1 METAP
6 SPPGGNGMKLPFLA
20 ARRRA
25 SGPSETAATPE
36 ADSGPAAK
44 PSGRWR
50 MPGRPALGR
59 FVPTIVA
66 ACLVALVLVGSV
78 FSGTVQ
84 ATDVTLVIMGFD
96 PDRSQLITSLMIGGV
111 GAAITLLLTRS
122 TVTAT
127 VLGAAAIGCLFGQT
141 FVVESQN
148 AQAAFGNLGHFDAIG
163 WGLSLGTLLVAAVI
177 SAWAGAV
184 LASAV
189 RPALV
194 ATGSSIAQMIRR
206 RRPDRRSIRLPATA
220 ALVLVLL
227 ALTVPAFGQMV
238 NLTPDALMLGG
249 GGNAATE
256 PAASAASPSAKPSP
270 TPTPE
275 LIYVP
280 KDRATPSSTPAPHA
294 SPSTKP

>member
-1 METAP
+1 
-6 SPPGGNGMKLPFLA
+6 MKLPFLA

-25 SGPSETAATPE
+25 PGPSEIPATPE

-50 MPGRPALGR
+50 RPGRPSLGR
-59 FVPTIVA
+59 FVPTIAA

-96 PDRSQLITSLMIGGV
+96 PDRSQLITSLLIGGV
-111 GAAITLLLTRS
+111 GAAITLLITRS

-127 VLGAAAIGCLFGQT
+127 VLGAAAVACLFGQT

-148 AQAAFGNLGHFDAIG
+148 ALAASGSLGHFDAIG
-163 WGLSLGTLLVAAVI
+163 WVLSLGTLLVAALI

-194 ATGSSIAQMIRR
+194 ATGSSIAQMIRA
-206 RRPDRRSIRLPATA
+206 RRPNRRSIRLPAAA

-227 ALTVPAFGQMV
+227 ALSVPAFGQMV

-249 GGNAATE
+249 GGNAAAE
-256 PAASAASPSAKPSP
+256 PTASAASPMPTPTA

-275 LIYVP
+275 LVYVP
-280 KDRATPSSTPAPHA
+280 KAHTTASPSPTPHA
-294 SPSTKP
+294 SSSTKP